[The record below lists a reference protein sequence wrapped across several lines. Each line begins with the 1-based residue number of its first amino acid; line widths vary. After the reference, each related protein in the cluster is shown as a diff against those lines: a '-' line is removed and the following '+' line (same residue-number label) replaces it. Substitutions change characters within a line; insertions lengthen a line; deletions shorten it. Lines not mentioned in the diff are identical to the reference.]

1 MQGKGW
7 TPLTVAGANA
17 HSAVA
22 EFPGWLDVRKR
33 LLSCPLAAPQ
43 VGLLVKT

>member
-22 EFPGWLDVRKR
+22 EFPGQLDVIGSFSPQRIEEK
-33 LLSCPLAAPQ
+33 AA
-43 VGLLVKT
+43 

>member
-22 EFPGWLDVRKR
+22 EFPGRLDVVGSFSPQRSEEK
-33 LLSCPLAAPQ
+33 AA
-43 VGLLVKT
+43 